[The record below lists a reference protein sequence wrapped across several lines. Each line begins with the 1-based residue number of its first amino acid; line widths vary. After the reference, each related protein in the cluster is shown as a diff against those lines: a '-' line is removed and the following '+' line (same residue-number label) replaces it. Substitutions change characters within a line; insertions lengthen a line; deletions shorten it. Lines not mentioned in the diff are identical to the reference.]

1 MWGMKQDALGADLEA
16 VMTVVQGVILAG
28 GISSRMGFPKA
39 LMPIGDSFFLR
50 SIYDKLIGA
59 GVSPV
64 HIVINTGLQSSLSAQ
79 MSKFAEGR
87 FVLNQEPGLGQL
99 RSLQLGLAAAQEAG
113 AEAVMMALVDQPL
126 VDQGTLKILVERY
139 GQESGKLVLPLYEG
153 KRGHPYIIP
162 AAHFD
167 AFNQADAAG
176 GATARDV
183 LDSLAAS
190 SVCVEVEDAGVCQDV
205 DTPEDMGKLSVSEDM
220 D

>member
-1 MWGMKQDALGADLEA
+1 MKHGCAGGADLEA

-39 LMPIGDSFFLR
+39 LIPIGDSFFLR
-50 SIYDKLIGA
+50 SIYDKLVGA
-59 GVSPV
+59 GVAPV

-79 MSKFAEGR
+79 MNKFTEGR
-87 FVLNQEPGLGQL
+87 FVLNREPALGQL
-99 RSLQLGLAAAQEAG
+99 RSLQLGLAAAREAG

-126 VDQGTLKILVERY
+126 VDPRTLKLLVERY
-139 GQESGKLVLPLYEG
+139 GEDTEKLVLPLYEG
-153 KRGHPYIIP
+153 SRGHPFIIP

-167 AFNQADAAG
+167 AFIKADAAG

-183 LDSLAAS
+183 LDTLAGA
-190 SVCVEVEDAGVCQDV
+190 SVCVEVEDGGVCQDV
-205 DTPEDMGKLSVSEDM
+205 DTPEDMGKLSLSEDM

>member
-1 MWGMKQDALGADLEA
+1 
-16 VMTVVQGVILAG
+16 MTGVQGVILAG

-59 GVSPV
+59 GASPV
-64 HIVINTGLQSSLSAQ
+64 HIVINTGLQTSLSAQ
-79 MSKFAEGR
+79 MNKFAEGR
-87 FVLNQEPGLGQL
+87 FVLNREPGRGQL
-99 RSLQLGLAAAQEAG
+99 HSLQLGLTAAQEA
-113 AEAVMMALVDQPL
+113 EASAVVMALVDQPL
-126 VDQGTLKILVERY
+126 VDQGTVKVLVERY
-139 GQESGKLVLPLYEG
+139 AQEPGKLVLPVYEG
-153 KRGHPYIIP
+153 KRGHPFIIP

-167 AFNQADAAG
+167 AFIKADAAG

-190 SVCVEVEDAGVCQDV
+190 SVSVEVDDAGVCQDV
-205 DTPEDMGKLSVSEDM
+205 DTPEDMGKLSLSADM